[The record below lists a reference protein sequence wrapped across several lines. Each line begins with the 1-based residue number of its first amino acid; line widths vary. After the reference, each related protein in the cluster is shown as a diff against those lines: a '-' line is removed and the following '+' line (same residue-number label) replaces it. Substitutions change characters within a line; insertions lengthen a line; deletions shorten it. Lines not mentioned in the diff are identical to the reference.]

1 MEDSKEIPKNTG
13 RTVDEAN
20 TGDVINSPSH
30 YRHSGL
36 ETIDV
41 IEDWELGYHEGNVI
55 KYLSRWK
62 KKGGVED
69 LKKAQWYLQRLI
81 DSQVEDK

>member
-1 MEDSKEIPKNTG
+1 MDNTEETGKEDKIG
-13 RTVDEAN
+13 
-20 TGDVINSPSH
+20 SPSH
-30 YRHSGL
+30 YQHGSIQ
-36 ETIDV
+36 TIDV

-69 LKKAQWYLQRLI
+69 LKKALWYLQRLI